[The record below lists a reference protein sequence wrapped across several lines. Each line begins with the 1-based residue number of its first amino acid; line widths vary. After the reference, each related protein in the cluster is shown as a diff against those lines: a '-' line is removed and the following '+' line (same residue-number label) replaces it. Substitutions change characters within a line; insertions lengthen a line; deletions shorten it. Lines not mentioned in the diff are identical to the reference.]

1 MSEKTVSSP
10 MSTDAPI
17 KRAKRGLEL
26 KARTVKLSDETV
38 ERAKALGGGN
48 LSEGIRRA
56 LSLDPETVADT
67 QAQVPEVV

>member
-1 MSEKTVSSP
+1 MIDKPVPE
-10 MSTDAPI
+10 PI

-38 ERAKALGGGN
+38 ERAKALGAGN

-56 LSLDPETVADT
+56 LSLAANAEADPQRV
-67 QAQVPEVV
+67 

>member
-1 MSEKTVSSP
+1 MKPESAV
-10 MSTDAPI
+10 MSTEPI

-38 ERAKALGGGN
+38 ERAKALGDGN

-56 LSLDPETVADT
+56 LSPLQVAD
-67 QAQVPEVV
+67 AA